1 MKVEKKIS
9 LEKKIWDDF
18 RAICTIKG
26 TSMNNILNKLIKDYN
41 ESNKDSL
48 IRAYK
53 LKRG

>member
-1 MKVEKKIS
+1 MKVEKKFS
-9 LEKKIWDDF
+9 LEKKTWDEF

-26 TSMNNILNKLIKDYN
+26 TSMNNTLNILIKTYN